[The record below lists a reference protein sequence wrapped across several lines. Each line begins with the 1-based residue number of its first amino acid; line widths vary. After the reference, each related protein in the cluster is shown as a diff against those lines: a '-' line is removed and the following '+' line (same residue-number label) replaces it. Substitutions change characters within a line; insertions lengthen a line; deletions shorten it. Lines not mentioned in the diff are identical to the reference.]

1 MFRNKLFVF
10 MTAGIIGLAM
20 VGGRVA
26 SAHEGHD
33 HEGAGSAATAETANK
48 GESVTCPVSGEAV
61 DSKTALTYTYKG
73 EVYHFCCASCLA
85 DFKKDP
91 EKYIRKM
98 KDDAAKAKVHDHHE

>member
-33 HEGAGSAATAETANK
+33 HEGAGSAATAAETANK
-48 GESVTCPVSGEAV
+48 GESVTCPVSGEEV
-61 DSKTALTYTYKG
+61 DPKTA
-73 EVYHFCCASCLA
+73 
-85 DFKKDP
+85 
-91 EKYIRKM
+91 
-98 KDDAAKAKVHDHHE
+98 AANTAIMFFLSIFFLPL